1 MKSFAPVNEKEFET
15 SGFFIFG
22 GLSLFM
28 AILKLAV
35 FGGWSWWRVLLPLA
49 IFGGFNIAYLLTSFI
64 YLSFAEVWE
73 RSSEDN
79 ASLLE
84 HHDRIPSYWVSLL
97 FFALFADNLLR
108 FWGART
114 GLGLF
119 PGSLKLW
126 RYLAFSASSTCSC
139 TGQELSAP
147 LMSQSRQEQITWP
160 IRIRPSPSL
169 RGKVTSFLTTSPVT

>member
-1 MKSFAPVNEKEFET
+1 MKSFAPDGEKEFET
-15 SGFFIFG
+15 AGFFIFG
-22 GLSLFM
+22 GLSLIM

-49 IFGGFNIAYLLTSFI
+49 IFGGFNIAYLLTGFI

-97 FFALFADNLLR
+97 FFALFSDNLLR
-108 FWGART
+108 FWEGAYWSWTFSGQLEAVAIFGILAVINLFLFWSRIMRT
-114 GLGLF
+114 LHE
-119 PGSLKLW
+119 SD
-126 RYLAFSASSTCSC
+126 
-139 TGQELSAP
+139 
-147 LMSQSRQEQITWP
+147 
-160 IRIRPSPSL
+160 
-169 RGKVTSFLTTSPVT
+169 